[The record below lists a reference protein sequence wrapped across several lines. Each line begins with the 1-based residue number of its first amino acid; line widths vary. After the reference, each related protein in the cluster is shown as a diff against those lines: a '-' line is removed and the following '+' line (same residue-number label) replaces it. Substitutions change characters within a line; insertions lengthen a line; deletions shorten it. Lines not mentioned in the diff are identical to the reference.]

1 MAEAVLQIDISAIQD
16 NWRSLNKHS
25 DANVETGAAVKANG
39 YGLGL
44 EQIATCLRDAGA
56 RTFFV
61 AQAAEGST
69 ARKAL
74 ADNSAIYVLGGHMQ
88 GDAEQIKA
96 HRLIPLLNSGEQFH
110 RHMRLCPD
118 HPFGLQLDTGMNRLG
133 MEPHEF
139 AEVLEQAM
147 QAGPELVMSHLAC
160 AEEPGN
166 ALNDQQ
172 LRCFTDLTDGL
183 DVTRSLAA
191 TGGILLGPEYH
202 FNLTRPGIGLFG
214 CFPFVEAKP
223 VVQADIPVI
232 QTRIVNPGETVGY
245 GGDWTATCPRKI
257 AAISAGYADGVFRM
271 LGNRAE
277 LHANGAACPIVG
289 RISMDL
295 ITVDV
300 TDLSEEVD
308 YLQLLGDS
316 QPVDRLAAAAGTIG
330 HEVLTSLG
338 QRYRR
343 RYVRSK

>member
-1 MAEAVLQIDISAIQD
+1 MAEAVLRIDVSAIQD
-16 NWRSLNKHS
+16 NWRSLNKLS
-25 DANVETGAAVKANG
+25 DAGVETGAAIKANG
-39 YGLGL
+39 YGLGI
-44 EQIATCLRDAGA
+44 EQVATCLRDAGA

-61 AQAAEGST
+61 AQAEEGST

-74 ADNSAIYVLGGHMQ
+74 ADSSSIYVLGGHMQ
-88 GDAEQIKA
+88 GDTAKMKA

-147 QAGPELVMSHLAC
+147 QAGPNLVMSHLAC
-160 AEEPGN
+160 AEQPGN
-166 ALNDQQ
+166 ALNGQQ
-172 LRCFTDLTDGL
+172 LRCFTELTDGL

-214 CFPFVEAKP
+214 CFPFVDAKP
-223 VVQADIPVI
+223 VVQAEIPVI
-232 QTRIVNPGETVGY
+232 QTRTVNPGEVVGY
-245 GGDWTATCPRKI
+245 GGDWTATCQRKV
-257 AAISAGYADGVFRM
+257 ATISAGYADGIFRM
-271 LGNRAE
+271 LGNRAA
-277 LHANGAACPIVG
+277 LRANGAACPIVG

-308 YLQLLGDS
+308 CLQLLGDS
-316 QPVDRLAAAAGTIG
+316 QSVDQLADEAGTIG

-338 QRYRR
+338 HRYRR
-343 RYVRSK
+343 CYVHSK

>member
-1 MAEAVLQIDISAIQD
+1 MAEALLQIDISAIQD
-16 NWRSLNKHS
+16 NWRSLNKQS
-25 DANVETGAAVKANG
+25 DAGVETGATVKANG
-39 YGLGL
+39 YGLGI
-44 EQIATCLRDAGA
+44 EQVATCLRDAGA

-61 AQAAEGST
+61 AQAEEGST

-88 GDAEQIKA
+88 GDADQLKA
-96 HRLIPLLNSGEQFH
+96 HQLIPVLNSSEQFR

-139 AEVLEQAM
+139 ADVLEQAM
-147 QAGPELVMSHLAC
+147 QAGPNLVMSHLAC

-172 LRCFTDLTDGL
+172 LRCFTELTGGL
-183 DVTRSLAA
+183 NVTRSLAA
-191 TGGILLGPEYH
+191 TGGILLGTEYH

-223 VVQADIPVI
+223 VVRADIPVI
-232 QTRIVNPGETVGY
+232 QTRIVNTGEVVGY
-245 GGDWTATCPRKI
+245 GGEWTASCQRKV
-257 AAISAGYADGVFRM
+257 ATISAGYADGIFRM
-271 LGNRAE
+271 LGNRAV
-277 LHANGAACPIVG
+277 LCANGTACPIVG

-316 QPVDRLAAAAGTIG
+316 QTVDQLAHEAGTIG

-338 QRYRR
+338 RRYRR
-343 RYVRSK
+343 RYVHSK